1 MFSCQTKG
9 RTFRNILNL
18 FLRVFI
24 FLPLCYGFAVPHGD
38 RSLIPI
44 AGWTK
49 QSNRCGVNRIIPS
62 RINEK
67 SGTKLYSIKIT
78 HLTENIIPEEYFKY
92 NLPPEPIYPYITV
105 PNNLY
110 TRQTKDEQP
119 DGENPPSGG
128 NQLDGEK
135 YPDNAIEVGK
145 MSSEE
150 FAKWNEEK
158 KKKMKTLPEATIED
172 YIEDMNFRKYV
183 HPCLVKKV
191 SPKER
196 HKMHHSLLSLIDPKV
211 EFSIVD
217 CFEENDE
224 ENDLTEYDAAFR
236 GIAPWPTTDELRRN
250 ENDYQFE
257 KTDLEVEYNITY
269 DKTGYREFRKK
280 LLAERLHGA
289 EGEATTKEEG
299 ANAEEEGTT
308 TDRKNPTD
316 GELLDDQPNGNAPPP
331 VSVED
336 IRKLYFKKEI
346 KTLREAKE
354 EMAKWAERKTASRST
369 WTLTEEELNLLPDK
383 FRRLYQQKRREKLE
397 ELREAKRKEEAQQRG
412 ELPDEFSLWDE
423 KGLSSIEKLRSEESG
438 KMSVATSAD
447 RNSESTVDV
456 LPNGG
461 EHPPMN
467 GEQNLQNI
475 RLLEENVLY
484 TKAKSPVENM
494 LYEWDDSLNSK
505 WRKRTEEVIRDVIMY
520 DYPMREVRRPS
531 KLDLYDVTWYAGKVE
546 VFVIPDETQGKN
558 YKITLFDL
566 KQLVKKIAERLK
578 ELEIDEEIIIL
589 PFFELVV
596 SSLPS
601 KNILVCR
608 RDWCSH
614 AGKEVTV
621 FFKENIFPPLEGILL
636 GSPSVFHLI
645 INVNYE
651 RIENLDV
658 HSIDKVILKDSK
670 DELRGHIVLK
680 AAMENKVGEKSEPVG
695 GAPSGDDSERENLP
709 AHEGDPEID
718 APLDSDDEED
728 EEMINKRT
736 GFDELQKL
744 KDIERVGVNSLSG
757 SQLRRDEEVDPVG
770 GESGMRTNLD
780 GIRPVSGIN
789 RLGDD
794 EDADRMKKQA
804 LDENDD
810 EEEDDDEDDDDESYD
825 DVADEGDMYGVDD
838 DEGDSDGGDV
848 YGDDEEDDY
857 LSEE

>member
-1 MFSCQTKG
+1 MH
-9 RTFRNILNL
+9 
-18 FLRVFI
+18 LRVVI
-24 FLPLCYGFAVPHGD
+24 SINRCAPLFSPLL
-38 RSLIPI
+38 SLIPN
-44 AGWTK
+44 GPWTK
-49 QSNRCGVNRIIPS
+49 QNNPCGVKRISPIK
-62 RINEK
+62 INGK
-67 SGTKLYSIKIT
+67 SGKKLYSIKIT
-78 HLTENIIPEEYFKY
+78 HLTENKIPEEYFKY

-110 TRQTKDEQP
+110 TRQKKDEHA
-119 DGENPPSGG
+119 DGENPPNGG
-128 NQLDGEK
+128 NKLDGEE
-135 YPDNAIEVGK
+135 YPDSAIEIGK

-150 FAKWNEEK
+150 FSKLNEEK
-158 KKKMKTLPEATIED
+158 KKKMKALPEATIED
-172 YIEDMNFRKYV
+172 YIEDTNFRKYI

-191 SPKER
+191 SGKDR
-196 HKMHHSLLSLIDPKV
+196 QKIHHSLLSLIDPKV
-211 EFSIVD
+211 EYSMVD
-217 CFEENDE
+217 CFDENDE
-224 ENDLTEYDAAFR
+224 ENDLTEYDATFR
-236 GIAPWPTTDELRRN
+236 GIAPWPSTDELRRN
-250 ENDYQFE
+250 DNDYQFE

-269 DKTGYREFRKK
+269 DKTGYREFRNK
-280 LLAERLHGA
+280 LLAEQLHDGGR
-289 EGEATTKEEG
+289 EGNREGDETSTEPGEATNGKKY
-299 ANAEEEGTT
+299 
-308 TDRKNPTD
+308 RTD
-316 GELLDDQPNGNAPPP
+316 GEPLGGQANVDAPAT

-354 EMAKWAERKTASRST
+354 EMAKWEERKESSRST
-369 WTLTEEELNLLPDK
+369 WTLTEDELKLLPDK
-383 FRRLYQQKRREKLE
+383 FRKLYEEKRREKLE
-397 ELREAKRKEEAQQRG
+397 KLKEDKRKEEAKRRG
-412 ELPDEFSLWDE
+412 ELQDEFSLWDE
-423 KGLSSIEKLRSEESG
+423 KGLSSIEKLRGEECGEMRCEES
-438 KMSVATSAD
+438 TD

-456 LPNGG
+456 VPNGG
-461 EHPPMN
+461 ESSPTN
-467 GEQNLQNI
+467 GEHNLQNV

-494 LYEWDDSLNSK
+494 LYEWDDSLNCK
-505 WRKRTEEVIRDVIMY
+505 WRKRAEEVIRDVIMY
-520 DYPMREVRRPS
+520 DYPMKEVRRPS
-531 KLDLYDVTWYAGKVE
+531 KLDIYDVTWYAGKVE

-608 RDWCSH
+608 RDWCSN

-621 FFKENIFPPLEGILL
+621 FFKDNIFPPLEGILL

-658 HSIDKVILKDSK
+658 HTIDKVILKDSK

-680 AAMENKVGEKSEPVG
+680 AGMENKVGEKSDSVG
-695 GAPSGDDSERENLP
+695 ESAPSGGDSERENLL
-709 AHEGDPEID
+709 ASEGDPPID
-718 APLDSDDEED
+718 APLNGHDDDGDDDDEGI
-728 EEMINKRT
+728 MTRRT

-744 KDIERVGVNSLSG
+744 KDIERVGANSLNASQIRTN
-757 SQLRRDEEVDPVG
+757 QLRRDDADQVG
-770 GESGMRTNLD
+770 GKGGTRTDLD
-780 GIRPVSGIN
+780 GIRPVSSIN

-794 EDADRMKKQA
+794 EDADRVQKQG
-804 LDENDD
+804 LEEN

-838 DEGDSDGGDV
+838 DGDDSDGGDI
-848 YGDDEEDDY
+848 YGEDEEDDY